1 MLVLGGARS
10 GKSRFAQ
17 ELAAASGCGVTFV
30 ATASPGDEEMA
41 RRIEAHRG
49 ARPAEWRTV
58 ETEFDPARAISRTK
72 AGSAVLLDC
81 LSLLVSNLLLR
92 DEDVVDAEVEKLVLA
107 EVEAIFDASE
117 RLKLLVVVS
126 NETGQGVVPP
136 TPLGRRYRDLLGTAN
151 QRAAGRSGTVYLMV
165 AGIPVKIKP

>member
-1 MLVLGGARS
+1 MLGGARS

-17 ELAAASGCGVTFV
+17 ELAAASGCEVTFV

-41 RRIEAHRG
+41 RRIEAHRRV
-49 ARPAEWRTV
+49 RPAEWCTV
-58 ETEFDPARAISRTK
+58 EAEFDAARAISRAK
-72 AGSAVLLDC
+72 SGSAVLLDC

-92 DEDVVDAEVEKLVLA
+92 DENAADDEVENQLLA
-107 EVEAIFDASE
+107 EVGAIFDASE
-117 RLKLLVVVS
+117 RLELLVVVS

-136 TPLGRRYRDLLGTAN
+136 TPLGRRYRDVLGTAN